1 MRRVPAGLL
10 LTFGLVAGLHTGN
23 GARAQ
28 GPRRAVLITLD
39 GVRTEEMF
47 GGLDRIAL
55 TSTVE
60 KGGIEGTRAYK
71 DYWADT
77 PEARRQKVMPFL
89 WDTLLRDHGS
99 IAGNRARG
107 SQFGVTNHMRFSY
120 PGYSEILTGAAH
132 DEVIDS
138 NDNKRYPFLT
148 VLEFLRGRFA
158 VPPDQVAVF
167 GSWETFHW
175 IAEHEDGALTVNAGY
190 ETFSS
195 PDPAVDALSRAQFEA
210 TTPWESARHDAYTFR
225 FAMDHL
231 RRRQAAR
238 DLHRARRDRR
248 LGARA
253 ELRLDCSTPCTART
267 ATSRS
272 SGPGCSP
279 TLTTGTTPF
288 CSSPRTTGAGT
299 APKDWSDHGKD
310 VVGANETWLIAA
322 GPDWPRRGEWTNA
335 PPAFTNQIAS
345 TLARSLGEDFRAA
358 VPGAGAPIDYLW
370 QHP

>member
-1 MRRVPAGLL
+1 MRRVLAGLL
-10 LTFGLVAGLHTGN
+10 LSLALVLGLHTDN
-23 GARAQ
+23 EARAK

-107 SQFGVTNHMRFSY
+107 SQFGVTNRMWFSY

-158 VPPDQVAVF
+158 VPPDHVAVF

-175 IAEHEDGALTVNAGY
+175 IAQHEDGALTVNAGY
-190 ETFSS
+190 EKYAS

-210 TTPWESARHDAYTFR
+210 TTPWDSARHDAYTFR

-231 RRRQAAR
+231 RRIKPRVIYIALDETDDWAHERNYAR
-238 DLHRARRDRR
+238 LLDSLHRTDGY
-248 LGARA
+248 LK
-253 ELRLDCSTPCTART
+253 ELWTWLRSDEDYKDNTVLLVTADHGR
-267 ATSRS
+267 
-272 SGPGCSP
+272 GHG
-279 TLTTGTTPF
+279 
-288 CSSPRTTGAGT
+288 
-299 APKDWSDHGKD
+299 PKDWSDHGKD

-345 TLARSLGEDFRAA
+345 TLARSLGEDFQSA
-358 VPGAGAPIDYLW
+358 VPQAGAPIDYLW
-370 QHP
+370 QKP